1 MQFLVQQKISEE
13 WRVKG
18 AIVIP
23 YIGFIVFVI
32 MVIINV
38 SMGIHRLIPLVGLCV
53 AVLIGYAISYDRA
66 GIRSVS
72 SYGRVSGDCQTDTAV
87 WILCGCSVGYAI

>member
-1 MQFLVQQKISEE
+1 ML
-13 WRVKG
+13 
-18 AIVIP
+18 P
-23 YIGFIVFVI
+23 YIGFIIFMI

-72 SYGRVSGDCQTDTAV
+72 SNGCACGDCQTDPAV
-87 WILCGCSVGYAI
+87 WI